1 MTTDS
6 ASGPPPIPPALPSL
20 PPSPPPSALLAE
32 PRVVPA
38 GAPMQ
43 WITTGWEMF
52 KAFPGPW
59 IAIVI
64 VYVIVTAVIGVLPVI
79 GIVNVVVGP
88 ILAAGV
94 VAACEAQRGGTPP
107 RVEHLFAG
115 FQTATANLALVGV
128 LYLGGLLVVVLMV
141 GGGGFAAMLP
151 FIVAASAGE
160 QFSVSPGM
168 IGMVLLFVLIG
179 LLLVI
184 PLGLAMMWAPPLVFV
199 HGVGPVE
206 ALKRSLFACLRNWL
220 ALLVMIVLVA
230 VLGGIAMI
238 PLGLGLLVFAPVM
251 AIAIWAGYREVFVA

>member
-1 MTTDS
+1 
-6 ASGPPPIPPALPSL
+6 
-20 PPSPPPSALLAE
+20 
-32 PRVVPA
+32 
-38 GAPMQ
+38 
-43 WITTGWEMF
+43 
-52 KAFPGPW
+52 
-59 IAIVI
+59 
-64 VYVIVTAVIGVLPVI
+64 
-79 GIVNVVVGP
+79 
-88 ILAAGV
+88 
-94 VAACEAQRGGTPP
+94 
-107 RVEHLFAG
+107 
-115 FQTATANLALVGV
+115 
-128 LYLGGLLVVVLMV
+128 
-141 GGGGFAAMLP
+141 
-151 FIVAASAGE
+151 
-160 QFSVSPGM
+160 M